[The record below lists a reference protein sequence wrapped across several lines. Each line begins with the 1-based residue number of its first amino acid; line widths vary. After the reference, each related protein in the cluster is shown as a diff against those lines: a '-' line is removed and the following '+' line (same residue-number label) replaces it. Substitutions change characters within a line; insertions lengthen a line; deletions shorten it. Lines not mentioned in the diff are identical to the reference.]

1 MTKSKLTDYTRLSP
15 NSYFPR
21 SQKVSK
27 ITVHHMAGNLT
38 VEQCGAVFASP
49 SRYASANYGIGTDG
63 RIGCYVEEQNAAW
76 TSSSAWNDNRAITIE
91 VANSST
97 GGEWPV
103 SDKAWRSLVKL
114 CADVCKRYGI
124 EPTYDG
130 TTSASFTEH
139 RMYAATA
146 CPGPYLHTRM
156 SKLVKEVKEA
166 MEDAPKQD
174 PGKAVNNAGLWYRSH
189 VQNVGWLAPVHDG
202 QASGTVGYSKR
213 MEAIKCTPPEG
224 VSIDFALHV
233 QNIGDV
239 VYEGVERGRF
249 DPVMGTEGKSLRLEG
264 FRAVAHGLP
273 EGKHLYYRA
282 HVQGEGW
289 QGWKRDGEYA
299 GTRGKSLRMEAV
311 QMKIQ

>member
-1 MTKSKLTDYTRLSP
+1 MTKSSLTDYTRLSP
-15 NSYFPR
+15 NGYFPR

-76 TSSSAWNDNRAITIE
+76 TSSSYWNDNRAITIE

-103 SDKAWRSLVKL
+103 SGKAWDSLVDL
-114 CADVCKRYGI
+114 CADICKRYGFRLSY
-124 EPTYDG
+124 TGGTDG
-130 TTSASFTEH
+130 SLTEH

-156 SKLVKEVKEA
+156 GKLAKEVNDKL
-166 MEDAPKQD
+166 DGPKQH
-174 PGKAVNNAGLWYRSH
+174 PGKAVNNVGMYYRSH
-189 VQNVGWLAPVHDG
+189 VQDAGWLAPVHDG
-202 QASGTVGYSKR
+202 QVSGTVGYSKR
-213 MEAIKCTPPEG
+213 IEAVKMTPPKG
-224 VSIDFALHV
+224 VVLAVDVHI
-233 QNIGDV
+233 QGIGWKT
-239 VYEGVERGRF
+239 YTGVERDVY
-249 DPVMGTEGKSLRLEG
+249 DPVMGTEGQSRRLEAM
-264 FRAVAHGLP
+264 RIRCIENAT
-273 EGKHLYYRA
+273 GKKLKYRA

-289 QGWKRDGEYA
+289 QGWHSEGETM
-299 GTRGKSLRMEAV
+299 GTTGKSLRMEA
-311 QMKIQ
+311 IQIKFE